1 MMRAAALAAAAAA
14 LAQPSLAQ
22 RDFAANPI
30 RISLI
35 GDSITAGVCSTNGE
49 DYSFFLQELLGPSYV
64 VSVGW
69 RPTYIPPFPLLQLN
83 TPFSPLAPQVSNF
96 GNSGKTML
104 KNGICGPPPAGDCAY
119 WDTPSWP
126 AAQASTP
133 DIV

>member
-1 MMRAAALAAAAAA
+1 MEARIHTPLP
-14 LAQPSLAQ
+14 LYFNPSLA
-22 RDFAANPI
+22 
-30 RISLI
+30 
-35 GDSITAGVCSTNGE
+35 
-49 DYSFFLQELLGPSYV
+49 
-64 VSVGW
+64 
-69 RPTYIPPFPLLQLN
+69 
-83 TPFSPLAPQVSNF
+83 LAPQVSNF